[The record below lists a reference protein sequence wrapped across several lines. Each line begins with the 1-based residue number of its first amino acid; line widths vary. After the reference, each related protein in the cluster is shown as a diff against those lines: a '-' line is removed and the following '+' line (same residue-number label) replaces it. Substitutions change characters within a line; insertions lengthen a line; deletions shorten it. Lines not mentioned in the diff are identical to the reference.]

1 MALAREC
8 YADGRL
14 SRYPRSGDWL
24 DQDERE
30 MALIQMA
37 HIVGWMYTRD
47 AKGKQPQWSQ
57 TAGEIAFWLDDDDDE
72 IFSFHDYFTDIP
84 T

>member
-1 MALAREC
+1 
-8 YADGRL
+8 
-14 SRYPRSGDWL
+14 
-24 DQDERE
+24 

-57 TAGEIAFWLDDDDDE
+57 TAGEIAFWLDEEDDE
-72 IFSFHDYFTDIP
+72 LFSFHDYFTDIP